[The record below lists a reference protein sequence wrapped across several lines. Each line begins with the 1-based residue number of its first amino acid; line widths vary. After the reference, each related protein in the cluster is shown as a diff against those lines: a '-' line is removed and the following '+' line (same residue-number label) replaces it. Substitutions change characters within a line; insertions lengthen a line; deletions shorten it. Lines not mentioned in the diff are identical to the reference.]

1 MYTGRVLKR
10 KMKKCPIYFGHFFV
24 YEKKNNKE
32 RMIRAVWQK
41 SGTV

>member
-24 YEKKNNKE
+24 YEKKE
-32 RMIRAVWQK
+32 Q
-41 SGTV
+41 